1 MSHSAKKALLP
12 LLAVAT
18 LAGLAGCA
26 TDTSTALPVQQ
37 VASVNRPY
45 SHARPPIPLG
55 KYDNRSRHM
64 PELYSDC
71 DTRIAGTAATT
82 ASR

>member
-26 TDTSTALPVQQ
+26 TET
-37 VASVNRPY
+37 
-45 SHARPPIPLG
+45 
-55 KYDNRSRHM
+55 
-64 PELYSDC
+64 
-71 DTRIAGTAATT
+71 
-82 ASR
+82 

>member
-26 TDTSTALPVQQ
+26 LS
-37 VASVNRPY
+37 
-45 SHARPPIPLG
+45 
-55 KYDNRSRHM
+55 
-64 PELYSDC
+64 
-71 DTRIAGTAATT
+71 
-82 ASR
+82 

>member
-26 TDTSTALPVQQ
+26 TETSTALPVQQ
-37 VASVNRPY
+37 VESVNRPY
-45 SHARPPIPLG
+45 SG
-55 KYDNRSRHM
+55 VRS
-64 PELYSDC
+64 P
-71 DTRIAGTAATT
+71 
-82 ASR
+82 

>member
-26 TDTSTALPVQQ
+26 
-37 VASVNRPY
+37 
-45 SHARPPIPLG
+45 
-55 KYDNRSRHM
+55 
-64 PELYSDC
+64 
-71 DTRIAGTAATT
+71 
-82 ASR
+82 